1 MTRTA
6 RPTPATLT
14 PPGEGGRPA
23 PIAPLSYAIFLLA
36 RAHRAYAAE
45 LLRQHGLH
53 PGQELLLM
61 QLLERDH
68 QTQAELLDSAGLDHS
83 TLSKSLRRMEVAGLL
98 TRKPSTQDRR
108 ALVVSLTAKG
118 KKMHE
123 PLTRMWNKLEDT
135 TLQGVEPDRV
145 DELVRSLHVV
155 REAIVS
161 RARQDGT
168 PDLQRRRPLAPTD

>member
-1 MTRTA
+1 
-6 RPTPATLT
+6 
-14 PPGEGGRPA
+14 
-23 PIAPLSYAIFLLA
+23 
-36 RAHRAYAAE
+36 
-45 LLRQHGLH
+45 
-53 PGQELLLM
+53 M